1 MLKRGTVGFVP
12 LFHNFRLD
20 MKDQFKKYSI
30 MMTTLTTSFPEM
42 RDTLK
47 NTWDKMTMLD
57 EEPEVEFFHRIID
70 GNSRVTVD
78 VKYNSMKEIV
88 ENVYYRIIPQDN
100 VQHYLVKKSRS
111 QENSLLLK
119 CRGMTQNNG

>member
-1 MLKRGTVGFVP
+1 
-12 LFHNFRLD
+12 
-20 MKDQFKKYSI
+20 MKDQFKKYSM

-100 VQHYLVKKSRS
+100 VQHYLVKKCKS

>member
-1 MLKRGTVGFVP
+1 LKRGTVGFVP

>member
-1 MLKRGTVGFVP
+1 
-12 LFHNFRLD
+12 
-20 MKDQFKKYSI
+20 
-30 MMTTLTTSFPEM
+30 MTTLTTSFPEM

>member
-1 MLKRGTVGFVP
+1 MKRGTVGFVP